1 MEVKKALTAVAAMTR
16 LKALA
21 ADKARHNI
29 PGRLVFA
36 ALAAGAGL
44 LLLGLCAA
52 AGLWGGELAL
62 GGAAGVAWGA
72 LLAGIYHLN
81 RKRKAARNERLAMV
95 PGQKGM
101 QMLLHHI
108 PTWISFR
115 ETEKVEWLN
124 KVLEKVW
131 PYYDRAVCAAV
142 KEVVEP
148 LLNAYK
154 PPGLV
159 KSIYFAK
166 LSMGDRPFRVEG
178 IRVDKDITDDQLEIE
193 VDYRW
198 SSDASIFLA
207 IELPAGGQ
215 ATRMVPKVSDLAVS
229 GTLRVVLR
237 PLLPEIPGFGAAT
250 VALMRPPVVRF
261 HLDFGRAFGGSLAAG
276 RVKAWLDPFLRTM
289 TSQMLLWPKRIVV
302 PLLPEEVT
310 GSLQDLYLQH
320 RGVLELEVVEAKVP
334 KMDSGLMGGKADPF
348 VVAYTTEPAESSRTS
363 TQRNTLTPR
372 WNERLWLLVQEPE
385 HQAAYIAV
393 NDWDRVDAT
402 ELLRL
407 NVLKGASNLFGAEN
421 LIGRYKL
428 HIKELA
434 DSPGQPRDSWHPLG
448 LGTFEDEDGCGGGQG
463 EVRLR
468 ATYWPFDLLGRHTF
482 TSASVGAAVVTLI
495 SAANLPV
502 GDDPLGTSDPFVE
515 FKCNGE
521 ERESSVVYQNLNP
534 KWAGEMFTFYRVPI
548 DEVLKVKV
556 CDWDRWTSNET
567 LGKTQIA
574 LRDVAEA
581 PGGVVTRAWAL
592 EGGLCKPA
600 GPDDDLASQPSV
612 TLQVRWIPFTKL
624 G

>member
-1 MEVKKALTAVAAMTR
+1 MADAGASAAPPPPRAGSKRKKAPALEGLRSVSSKGTDVEVKKALTAVAAMTR

-72 LLAGIYHLN
+72 LLAVIYHLN
-81 RKRKAARNERLAMV
+81 RKRKAARNERVRGGGEGAAEM
-95 PGQKGM
+95 
-101 QMLLHHI
+101 
-108 PTWISFR
+108 R
-115 ETEKVEWLN
+115 VEG
-124 KVLEKVW
+124 
-131 PYYDRAVCAAV
+131 RT
-142 KEVVEP
+142 EVVEP

-193 VDYRW
+193 ASAAVDYRW

-215 ATRMVPKVSDLAVS
+215 ATRMVPKVSDLAV
-229 GTLRVVLR
+229 RR
-237 PLLPEIPGFGAAT
+237 AAS
-250 VALMRPPVVRF
+250 LPPV
-261 HLDFGRAFGGSLAAG
+261 L
-276 RVKAWLDPFLRTM
+276 
-289 TSQMLLWPKRIVV
+289 V

-348 VVAYTTEPAESSRTS
+348 SSRTS

-385 HQAAYIAV
+385 HQACAAYIAV

-407 NVLKGASNLFGAEN
+407 NVLKGASN
-421 LIGRYKL
+421 
-428 HIKELA
+428 
-434 DSPGQPRDSWHPLG
+434 
-448 LGTFEDEDGCGGGQG
+448 GGGQG